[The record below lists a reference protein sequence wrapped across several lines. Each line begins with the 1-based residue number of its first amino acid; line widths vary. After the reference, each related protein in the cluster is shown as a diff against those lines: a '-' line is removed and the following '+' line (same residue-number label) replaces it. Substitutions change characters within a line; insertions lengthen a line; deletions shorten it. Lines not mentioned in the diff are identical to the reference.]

1 MAQRNIIESLQDLS
15 SFDYKKVEA
24 SRGDPSNVKNLPS
37 PPTRVTEVETKLIS
51 TNFSK
56 LEQMDRGSNKVAIP
70 SQDYLDA
77 HRYND
82 GMGNIKLVAL
92 KTAEDI
98 NRWSKWFESAAGM
111 RFHIKQQILQIQN
124 ASEHTKIYNPV
135 GLFTSISPF
144 THAPRHG
151 TWPLG
156 LRLTDLVDPPTY
168 EKKYPKSEPME
179 NADVTSEASGLG
191 ESIGKLFNVDR
202 FNPNTAKKYGLGTGQ
217 VKTKLG
223 KLYAVTVSNTLQV
236 PYHGELNDFYA
247 KKHFPKDFIKFRI
260 RDLVNGKWLIF
271 PAHLGAITDTV
282 TPSWT
287 SEKYIGRPDSV
298 HIYTGT
304 DRSVGFDFKVAAFTK
319 QEIPI
324 IQEKMNYL
332 VGLGYP
338 SYKKLFTGDSESR
351 PVAPYISL
359 TIGDM
364 FVDTPGFFSSIT
376 LTTEEGATWEL
387 DEGFQIPQVFS
398 VSVEF
403 TYIGKYLP
411 QTLGKHYEVPWLTDK
426 GMDGGWTGT
435 FSNEPDDWVGTTGTF
450 RPEVDSRVGPG
461 GQYQFETEMHEKYNF

>member
-1 MAQRNIIESLQDLS
+1 MPTTKLIDRIQDLS
-15 SFDYKKVEA
+15 SFDYTKINQTINE
-24 SRGDPSNVKNLPS
+24 PSNIKNLPS
-37 PPTRVTEVETKLIS
+37 PPDRTSVIPTKIVS
-51 TNFSK
+51 TDYSK
-56 LEQMDRGSNKVAIP
+56 LGNMDRGSNDVKQP

-77 HRYND
+77 HRFND
-82 GMGNIKLVAL
+82 GFGNVKLTAIK
-92 KTAEDI
+92 TEEDI
-98 NRWSKWFESAAGM
+98 KRWAKWNITDGKGLQFNL
-111 RFHIKQQILQIQN
+111 KQSILQRFN
-124 ASEHTKIYNPV
+124 AQKNTRIYNPV
-135 GLFTSISPF
+135 GLFTSLNPF

-168 EKKYPKSEPME
+168 EKKHPKSEPME
-179 NADVTSEASGLG
+179 NADVTSEASGFG
-191 ESIGKLFNVDR
+191 KSIVGLFGKLAG
-202 FNPNTAKKYGLGTGQ
+202 PEKAKDYDLGTGNI
-217 VKTKLG
+217 KTDGG
-223 KLYAVTVSNTLQV
+223 KLYSVSVSNTLQV
-236 PYHGELNDFYA
+236 PYHGNLNEPYA
-247 KKHFPKDFIKFRI
+247 SYMPKDFIKFRI

-271 PAHLGAITDTV
+271 PAHLGSITDTV
-282 TPSWT
+282 TPSYT
-287 SEKYIGRPDSV
+287 SEKYIGRPDST

-304 DRSVGFDFKVAAFTK
+304 DRSIGFDFKVAAFTK

-338 SYKKLFTGDSESR
+338 SYKSLFTGDTEAR

-387 DEGFQIPQVFS
+387 DDGFQIPQVFS

-435 FSNEPDDWVGTTGTF
+435 FSNESDDWIGTTGTF
-450 RPEVDSRVGPG
+450 RPEVDSRVGPK
-461 GQYQFETEMHEKYNF
+461 GQYQFETEMYGKYNF